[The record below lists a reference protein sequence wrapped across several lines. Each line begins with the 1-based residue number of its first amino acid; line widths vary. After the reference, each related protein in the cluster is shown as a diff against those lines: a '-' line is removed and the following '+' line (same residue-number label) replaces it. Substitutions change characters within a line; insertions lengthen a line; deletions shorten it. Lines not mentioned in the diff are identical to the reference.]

1 MTREQMIVFG
11 FVAAAFLA
19 GWIASF
25 ATSRRARSREDLS
38 PQIPT
43 VKPVT
48 AARPDEVAPLADE
61 VGQALR
67 SDAAN
72 EGMLSVVRAEREAS
86 LSELELDLA
95 DWGFT
100 YGVAW
105 ARARERAAGGPDDD
119 VAQQALDAATQVF
132 RAYTDGD
139 DWTQRAEEH
148 RSNGGSTQPHRQ
160 PDPSQE

>member
-1 MTREQMIVFG
+1 MIVFG

-25 ATSRRARSREDLS
+25 VTRRRARSREDLP
-38 PQIPT
+38 PQVPT
-43 VKPVT
+43 VEPIT

-105 ARARERAAGGPDDD
+105 ARARERAPGGPDDD
-119 VAQQALDAATQVF
+119 VAQQALDAAEQVF

-139 DWTQRAEEH
+139 DWTQRAVEN
-148 RSNGGSTQPHRQ
+148 RSNGGSTQPRR
-160 PDPSQE
+160 PSDPSQE

>member
-1 MTREQMIVFG
+1 MIVFG

-25 ATSRRARSREDLS
+25 VTRRRPRSREDRP
-38 PQIPT
+38 PQLHT
-43 VKPVT
+43 VEPVT

-72 EGMLSVVRAEREAS
+72 DGMLSVVRAKRKAS

-105 ARARERAAGGPDDD
+105 ARARERASGRPDDD
-119 VAQQALDAATQVF
+119 VAQQALDAAEQVF

-139 DWTQRAEEH
+139 DWTRRAVEN
-148 RSNGGSTQPHRQ
+148 RSNGSSIQPRR
-160 PDPSQE
+160 PSDPSQE

>member
-1 MTREQMIVFG
+1 MIVFG

-25 ATSRRARSREDLS
+25 VTRRRARASR
-38 PQIPT
+38 
-43 VKPVT
+43 PVEG
-48 AARPDEVAPLADE
+48 ASIADE
-61 VGQALR
+61 VEQALR

-72 EGMLSVVRAEREAS
+72 EGMLSVVRAERDAS

-105 ARARERAAGGPDDD
+105 ARARERAPGEPDDD
-119 VAQQALDAATQVF
+119 IVQEALEAAEQVF

-139 DWTQRAEEH
+139 DWTQRAIEN
-148 RSNGGSTQPHRQ
+148 RSNGGSTE
-160 PDPSQE
+160 SSA

>member
-1 MTREQMIVFG
+1 MSRPTRVSADSARACLVVFHCASAG
-11 FVAAAFLA
+11 AWQAPHAAVPMYVEPAA
-19 GWIASF
+19 PA
-25 ATSRRARSREDLS
+25 RR
-38 PQIPT
+38 
-43 VKPVT
+43 
-48 AARPDEVAPLADE
+48 DEVAPLADE

-105 ARARERAAGGPDDD
+105 ARARERAPGGPDDD
-119 VAQQALDAATQVF
+119 VAQQALDAAEQVF

-139 DWTQRAEEH
+139 DWTQRAVEK
-148 RSNGGSTQPHRQ
+148 RSNGGSTQSRRPS
-160 PDPSQE
+160 DPSRE

>member
-1 MTREQMIVFG
+1 MIVFG
-11 FVAAAFLA
+11 FVVAAFLA

-25 ATSRRARSREDLS
+25 VTRRRARSNDRLPPPPPAFEPLAG
-38 PQIPT
+38 
-43 VKPVT
+43 
-48 AARPDEVAPLADE
+48 AARDEPAPLAEE

-72 EGMLSVVRAEREAS
+72 DGMLSVLRAERDAS
-86 LSELELDLA
+86 LSALELDLA

-105 ARARERAAGGPDDD
+105 ARARERAPGGPDDV
-119 VAQQALDAATQVF
+119 VAQEALDAAERVF

-139 DWTQRAEEH
+139 DWTQRAVRD
-148 RSNGGSTQPHRQ
+148 RSNGDRS
-160 PDPSQE
+160 

>member
-1 MTREQMIVFG
+1 MIVFG
-11 FVAAAFLA
+11 FVAAAFFA
-19 GWIASF
+19 GWIASWV
-25 ATSRRARSREDLS
+25 TRRRARPSEDFL
-38 PQIPT
+38 PQAPT
-43 VKPVT
+43 VGP
-48 AARPDEVAPLADE
+48 APPAPRDEVAPLADE

-105 ARARERAAGGPDDD
+105 ARARERAPGGPDDD
-119 VAQQALDAATQVF
+119 VAQQALDAAEQVF
-132 RAYTDGD
+132 RAYVDGD
-139 DWTQRAEEH
+139 DWTRRAVEN
-148 RSNGGSTQPHRQ
+148 RSNGDSVPRK
-160 PDPSQE
+160 

>member
-1 MTREQMIVFG
+1 LTSEQMIVFG

-19 GWIASF
+19 GWIAGF
-25 ATSRRARSREDLS
+25 VIRRRARSSADL
-38 PQIPT
+38 PPRA
-43 VKPVT
+43 PVT
-48 AARPDEVAPLADE
+48 AAEADDVAPLADE

-72 EGMLSVVRAEREAS
+72 EGMLSVVRAKRKAS

-105 ARARERAAGGPDDD
+105 ARARERASGGPDDE
-119 VAQQALDAATQVF
+119 VAQQALDAAERVF

-139 DWTQRAEEH
+139 DWTQRAVEN
-148 RSNGGSTQPHRQ
+148 RSNGSPS
-160 PDPSQE
+160 DPGQE

>member
-1 MTREQMIVFG
+1 MIVFG

-25 ATSRRARSREDLS
+25 VTRRRARSSRKD
-38 PQIPT
+38 
-43 VKPVT
+43 K
-48 AARPDEVAPLADE
+48 AASIADE
-61 VGQALR
+61 VEQALR

-86 LSELELDLA
+86 LSERELDLA

-105 ARARERAAGGPDDD
+105 AQARERAPGESDDE
-119 VAQQALDAATQVF
+119 VVQEALEAAEQVF
-132 RAYTDGD
+132 RVYTDGD
-139 DWTQRAEEH
+139 DWTQR
-148 RSNGGSTQPHRQ
+148 NGGSTEPGA
-160 PDPSQE
+160 

>member
-1 MTREQMIVFG
+1 MIVFG
-11 FVAAAFLA
+11 FVAAAFFA

-25 ATSRRARSREDLS
+25 VTRRPRSREDLV
-38 PQIPT
+38 PQVPT
-43 VKPVT
+43 VEP
-48 AARPDEVAPLADE
+48 AAPARRDEVAPLADE

-105 ARARERAAGGPDDD
+105 ARARERAPGGPDDD
-119 VAQQALDAATQVF
+119 VAQQALDAAEQVF
-132 RAYTDGD
+132 RAYTDGN
-139 DWTQRAEEH
+139 DWTQRAVEN
-148 RSNGGSTQPHRQ
+148 RSNGGSTQSRRPS
-160 PDPSQE
+160 DPSRE

>member
-1 MTREQMIVFG
+1 MIVFG

-19 GWIASF
+19 GWIASSV
-25 ATSRRARSREDLS
+25 TRRRPSSREE
-38 PQIPT
+38 
-43 VKPVT
+43 
-48 AARPDEVAPLADE
+48 ARPDEVAPLADE
-61 VGQALR
+61 VEQALR

-105 ARARERAAGGPDDD
+105 ARARERAPGGPDDD
-119 VAQQALDAATQVF
+119 VAQQALEAAEQVF

-139 DWTQRAEEH
+139 DWTRRAVEN
-148 RSNGGSTQPHRQ
+148 RSNGGSTQSRRPS
-160 PDPSQE
+160 DPSQE

>member
-1 MTREQMIVFG
+1 MIVFG

-25 ATSRRARSREDLS
+25 VTRRRARSREDVL
-38 PQIPT
+38 PQVPAIE
-43 VKPVT
+43 PV
-48 AARPDEVAPLADE
+48 AAAPGDETAPLTDE
-61 VGQALR
+61 VGHALR

-105 ARARERAAGGPDDD
+105 ARARERAPAGPDDA
-119 VAQQALDAATQVF
+119 VAQEALDAAEHVF

-139 DWTQRAEEH
+139 DWTQRAVH
-148 RSNGGSTQPHRQ
+148 DRSNGRSTPPR
-160 PDPSQE
+160 PPSDTSP

>member
-1 MTREQMIVFG
+1 MIVFG

-25 ATSRRARSREDLS
+25 VTRRRARSS
-38 PQIPT
+38 
-43 VKPVT
+43 
-48 AARPDEVAPLADE
+48 RPDEAPSIAEE
-61 VGQALR
+61 VEQALR

-72 EGMLSVVRAEREAS
+72 EGMLSVVRAERDAS

-105 ARARERAAGGPDDD
+105 ARARERAPGGPDDD
-119 VAQQALDAATQVF
+119 IVQEALEAAEQVF

-139 DWTQRAEEH
+139 DWTQRAVEN
-148 RSNGGSTQPHRQ
+148 RANGGSTE
-160 PDPSQE
+160 PSA